1 MMDTKILFATN
12 KLEEYGNIISY
23 LEKNGFSN
31 IVTAAD
37 GDTALKYL
45 GNSYFDFAI
54 FDVNLPILDGL
65 QLCKIMRSF
74 ILKQCERI
82 PVVLLSEAYKSSMI
96 SQLAKSAGAYAVL
109 HTPFE
114 MEELLFLVYNKLQPE
129 KISQNSIKT
138 QSYKAKVMIADNNHD
153 IVKNLGA
160 HLSAEGYKTLIAY
173 DEEEAFRILRF
184 ERPHIVF
191 LNSDVSK
198 FNGQD
203 VLKLTKEIIP
213 ETIVIMITIPGCE
226 SSVIE
231 FLKSGANDYI
241 TDSPAREIV
250 SSICEDALMRYNQN
264 LIGKHLNEIELTLH
278 SMVDGMIDGVVLT
291 DAKGRITLI
300 NKAGQEMLK
309 YLNIRADNNSITNIN
324 NMDIKEIYDEI
335 FIKKQRYI
343 SFEINT
349 KGDAEKYFIV
359 ITSPMSRFAGENT
372 GFVIVIRDVTREY
385 LLQYQVIKSERIY
398 AVSNLVAGAA
408 HELNNPLAGIQLCT
422 ELVSN
427 EPSISEKAR
436 KYLARIQKETEQIQG
451 VVKSLLTFTGNYT
464 LTKEQVNINEIIE
477 EIINQK
483 AYQFEHASIKLI
495 KLLDEGLSNV
505 FVDKHQ
511 MRRVFLNIIENACAS
526 MAESKNGKCLT
537 IKTEVYKE
545 TIKIF
550 ISDTGPGIP
559 KEYLSKIFEPFF
571 TTKDYKK
578 SKGTGLGLSIAH
590 SIIHQHNGNIYAKS
604 ELGAGATFVIE
615 LPIK

>member
-23 LEKNGFSN
+23 LDKNGFSN

-37 GDTALKYL
+37 GDTVLKYL

-54 FDVNLPILDGL
+54 FDVDLPILDGL

-74 ILKQCERI
+74 ILKQCEHI

-114 MEELLFLVYNKLQPE
+114 MEELLFLIYNKLQPE
-129 KISQNSIKT
+129 KISQNNIKT

-153 IVKNLGA
+153 IVKDLGD

-173 DEEEAFRILRF
+173 NEEEAFRILRL

-203 VLKLTKEIIP
+203 VLKLTKEIVP
-213 ETIVIMITIPGCE
+213 ETVVIVITIPGCE

-241 TDSPAREIV
+241 TDPSVREIV
-250 SSICEDALMRYNQN
+250 SSICEDALTRYNQN

-291 DAKGRITLI
+291 DAKGKITLI

-309 YLNIRADNNSITNIN
+309 YLNIRSDDNSITNIN

-483 AYQFEHASIKLI
+483 AYQFEHASIKLV
-495 KLLDEGLSNV
+495 KLLDEGLYNV

-537 IKTEVYKE
+537 IKTEIYKE

-559 KEYLSKIFEPFF
+559 KEHLSKIFEPFF